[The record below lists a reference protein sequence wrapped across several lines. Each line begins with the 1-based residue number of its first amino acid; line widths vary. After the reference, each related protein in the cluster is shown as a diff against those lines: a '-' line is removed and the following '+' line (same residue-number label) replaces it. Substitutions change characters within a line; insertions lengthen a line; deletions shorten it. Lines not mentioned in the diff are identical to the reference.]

1 MKRLLTLVTFGLLLL
16 FIASCSE
23 SPTTMPGGTE
33 SNIVLEPRPE
43 FVDDRPLEEIEKYVM
58 NPSTEYQ
65 DLLGKKPPHPHD
77 PPDTGS
83 ADPNPNPTNK
93 YAYIVGIS
101 DYEGTVNDLQYPDD
115 DAMDMKSY
123 LQSQG
128 FTTNVDL
135 NRNATAD
142 NITAG
147 LQWLINQAEPGD
159 EIAFCYS
166 GHGAKAPEYGSS
178 IISTD
183 LYYMTHGYVMQ
194 YFNAVDCT
202 KKLVTLDCCVIGDF
216 HQDAETG
223 TVMATAS
230 NKTDSYDA
238 PDLQQGAWTYFWL
251 EAAED
256 LEMEYAE
263 DVADYAEDGMK
274 AWARPYHLRVSP
286 KHSDKYS
293 GKFDM

>member
-23 SPTTMPGGTE
+23 SPTTIPSGTE
-33 SNIVLEPRPE
+33 GSIALEPRPE
-43 FVDDRPLEEIEKYVM
+43 FVDQRPSEEIEKYVM
-58 NPSTEYQ
+58 NPSTEYR
-65 DLLGKKPPHPHD
+65 DWLEKKPPHPHD

-83 ADPNPNPTNK
+83 ADPNPDPAHK

-115 DAMDMKSY
+115 DAIDMKSY

-135 NRNATAD
+135 NGNATAD

-159 EIAFCYS
+159 EIAFSYS
-166 GHGAKAPEYGSS
+166 GHGAKAPGYGSS

-183 LYYMTHGYVMQ
+183 LYYVTHGYVMS
-194 YFNAVDCT
+194 YFNSVDCS
-202 KKLVTLDCCVIGDF
+202 KKLATLDCCVAGDF
-216 HQDAETG
+216 HGDVVTG

-230 NKTDSYDA
+230 ANSDSYDVPA
-238 PDLQQGAWTYFWL
+238 FQHGAWTYFFL
-251 EAAED
+251 EAVED
-256 LEMEYAE
+256 QELEYAE
-263 DVADYAEDGMK
+263 DAASYAEVEMK
-274 AWARPYHLRVSP
+274 AWAKPYHLKATP
-286 KHSDKYS
+286 KHTDKYA
-293 GKFDM
+293 GMFDM